1 MMDLDFEFFTQALK
15 AAEILKQK
23 TLYNFKSNSYMI
35 IKNNKTYKVE
45 LFSYPAR
52 NDALKSGNLLIII

>member
-1 MMDLDFEFFTQALK
+1 MDLDFEFFSHALK
-15 AAEILKQK
+15 EAERLKQK
-23 TLYNFKSNSYMI
+23 TLYNFNSHSYMI
-35 IKNNKTYKVE
+35 IKTNKTYRVQ